1 MPIYRG
7 FGAIAAVIAIAMGV
21 VPATAGADAV
31 TAPQVFV
38 RLVDPDNATVG
49 RDPVAAAQR
58 HAVVDGPV

>member
-38 RLVDPDNATVG
+38 RLVDPSNATVG
-49 RDPVAAAQR
+49 TTPWQPLSATFAL
-58 HAVVDGPV
+58 DGPV